1 LGLTRSSA
9 LLYHW
14 KQQLTELG
22 ALSGLKEVIWMT
34 WETPTFVEVKMDA
47 EVNSYQEDYEGI

>member
-1 LGLTRSSA
+1 LA
-9 LLYHW
+9 PY
-14 KQQLTELG
+14 
-22 ALSGLKEVIWMT
+22 SGLKEVIGMT